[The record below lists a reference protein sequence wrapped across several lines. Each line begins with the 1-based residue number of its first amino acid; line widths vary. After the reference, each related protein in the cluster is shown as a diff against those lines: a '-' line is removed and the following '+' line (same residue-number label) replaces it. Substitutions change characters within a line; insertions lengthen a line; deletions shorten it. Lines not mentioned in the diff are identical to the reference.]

1 MVTLRPKA
9 VFGIGF
15 GDEGKGVVVDY
26 LTKKIENPLVIRF
39 SGGQQ
44 AGHTVIIGDKKH
56 VFSNFCSGTLRGAP
70 SYLSK
75 FMTIDPVGIL
85 NELEYIRKLDIE
97 PLIYIDSESPIT
109 TPYDIH
115 HNQNFMRDIVN
126 GTCGLGVGSTINRE
140 ENFYSFTFEDLY
152 NPNIIDIKM
161 ENIKHFY
168 KIDDIEYLYL
178 NEKIYSFLKACSQLI
193 REPNVK
199 LTYGIPSDYNLI
211 FEGSQGLLLDQYYGF
226 FPHVARTN
234 TGTKNV
240 NELIGDNF
248 EIYLVTRA
256 YQNRHGNGPM
266 TNEHIDHNI
275 KKNPDETNVSNKY
288 QGDFRISYL
297 DVSLLEYGI
306 NKDRII
312 RENVNKNIVITCL
325 DHMDEYVFTYK
336 GEMIICK
343 NEKEFVKKI
352 GEILKI
358 KNIYINRTPESNLEK
373 I

>member
-1 MVTLRPKA
+1 MSTLRPKS

-15 GDEGKGVVVDY
+15 GDEGKGVVVDF
-26 LTKKIENPLVIRF
+26 LTKQTENPLVIRF

-44 AGHTVIIGDKKH
+44 AGHTVVIGDKRH

-70 SYLSK
+70 SYLSR
-75 FMTIDPVGIL
+75 FVTIDPIGIL
-85 NELEYIRKLDIE
+85 NEMEYLRKLGIE
-97 PLIYIDSESPIT
+97 PVIYIDADAPVT
-109 TPYDIH
+109 TPYDIY
-115 HNQNFMRDIVN
+115 HNQTFMRDIKN

-140 ENFYSFTFEDLY
+140 ENFYSFTFSDLY
-152 NPNIIDIKM
+152 DPNVIDIKM
-161 ENIKHFY
+161 TSIKSFY
-168 KIDDIEYLYL
+168 KIDDVMEYYFDEKVHRFIE
-178 NEKIYSFLKACSQLI
+178 SCVQLI
-193 REPNVK
+193 NESNVK
-199 LTYGIPSDYNLI
+199 LTYGIPTGYNLI
-211 FEGSQGLLLDQYYGF
+211 FESSQGLLLDQHYGF

-256 YQNRHGNGPM
+256 YQTRHGNGPM
-266 TNEHIDHNI
+266 TNEHIDHDI
-275 KKNPDETNVSNKY
+275 KKNPDETNVLNKY

-306 NKDRII
+306 NKDKII
-312 RENVNKNIVITCL
+312 RENTNKNLVITCL
-325 DHMDEYVFTYK
+325 DHMEEYVFTYK
-336 GEMIICK
+336 GRMIVCK
-343 NEKEFVKKI
+343 DEKEFVNKI